1 MSRMADLEARRLALL
16 IRCEAQRAELSQRM
30 LQLRENPGSL
40 LRGGAEG
47 GGGWGVASI
56 LRRTRHPLAWV
67 TALAG
72 IALLGRTREVLTA
85 LVWARSALSLLAR
98 VTEVVGLAT
107 ALRRTRSRVQGDA

>member
-16 IRCEAQRAELSQRM
+16 ARCEAQRAEISQRM

-56 LRRTRHPLAWV
+56 LRRTRHPIAWV
-67 TALAG
+67 AALAG
-72 IALLGRTREVLTA
+72 ITLIGKTREVLTA